1 MSKWYEF
8 PKVLPKQSNTNRSRI
23 PSFAELIRS
32 CGTKDDS
39 ISNKAAGPHFEAH
52 YRVKILPK
60 ESCVSCLKSNRQY
73 VPQLMG
79 PARPQ
84 AFGKSI
90 EDSSDITNKE
100 FNQLVQ
106 NYISETKKLIFEFN
120 RFEDGFRDGSFP
132 RTLPEDSID
141 QLASV
146 HENASKTL
154 LHIRKSYHKSARYP
168 ERTLLT
174 ASVKRDKTSR
184 IAKPRSAGARKTDHS
199 VIAFTIKAA
208 KPQTSMMSN
217 LRPSQD
223 YLNKDLCLKSNT
235 VCTQCGSTQTP
246 EWRSGPSGSRTLC
259 NACGLFYSK
268 LVKKMGVA
276 DACDCLKK
284 RKRTVIPDS
293 V

>member
-1 MSKWYEF
+1 MELS
-8 PKVLPKQSNTNRSRI
+8 TNRSRI

-32 CGTKDDS
+32 CANKDDPMT
-39 ISNKAAGPHFEAH
+39 NKSTGAHFEAH
-52 YRVKILPK
+52 YKVRILPK
-60 ESCVSCLKSNRQY
+60 DTCLSCHDSNRQNS
-73 VPQLMG
+73 PQVIG
-79 PARPQ
+79 PLRPP
-84 AFGKSI
+84 AIVGNS
-90 EDSSDITNKE
+90 EEGSDIADTE

-120 RFEDGFRDGSFP
+120 RFEDGFKDGSFP

-141 QLASV
+141 QLANV

-154 LHIRKSYHKSARYP
+154 LHIIKSYHKSARISEINLPYVA
-168 ERTLLT
+168 E
-174 ASVKRDKTSR
+174 KRDKAARAIKS
-184 IAKPRSAGARKTDHS
+184 KSVGNRKTDHS
-199 VIAFTIKAA
+199 VVAFTIKAA
-208 KPQTSMMSN
+208 KPQTSMISD

-276 DACDCLKK
+276 GACDCLKK
-284 RKRTVIPDS
+284 RKRTALS
-293 V
+293 EGA